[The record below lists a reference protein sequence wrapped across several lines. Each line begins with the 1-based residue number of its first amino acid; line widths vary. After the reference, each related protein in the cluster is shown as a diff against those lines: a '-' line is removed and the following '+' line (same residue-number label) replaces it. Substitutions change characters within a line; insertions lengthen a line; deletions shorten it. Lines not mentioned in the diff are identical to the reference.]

1 MINSTNNI
9 TPSPIT
15 ERNWEDDIKPLVSIS
30 CITFNH
36 EKFIKDAIKG
46 FLMQKTTFPVEILIH
61 DDASTDNTANII
73 REYEKKYPWLIKPIY
88 QKENQYSKKDGTIGR
103 TQRGRAQGKY
113 YAMCEGDDYWI
124 DPLKLQKQVDFL
136 ERNPGFGLV
145 YTKVKYFNQ
154 SKKKIVRK
162 QWGGPSTSFECLLM
176 HNVIPTLTVVSRREI
191 LINYEQEMG
200 LLKKN
205 WKAADYPMWLYTALK
220 SKIHFIDQIT
230 GVYRVIEG
238 SASNQNDFTK
248 QVNFIESIFS
258 MKLFFIEYSKSG
270 ISKERVIDAMYEN
283 IGTRALLLKKRKLAN
298 KYLNRINR
306 YTIKSFTKK
315 VISSS
320 SLLSYFYS
328 LILNSKN

>member
-1 MINSTNNI
+1 MNPIQITKQKLIENSN
-9 TPSPIT
+9 
-15 ERNWEDDIKPLVSIS
+15 PLVSIC
-30 CITFNH
+30 CISYNQ
-36 EKFIKDAIKG
+36 ENYIRDAIEG
-46 FLMQKTTFPVEILIH
+46 FLMQKTTFPVEIIIH
-61 DDASTDNTANII
+61 DDASTDATANII
-73 REYEKKYPWLIKPIY
+73 RDYSEKYPDLFITIF
-88 QKENQYSKKDGTIGR
+88 QTENQYSKGVKPFSKYVLPKVK
-103 TQRGRAQGKY
+103 GKY
-113 YAMCEGDDYWI
+113 IAACEGDDYWI